1 MFRLATN
8 LTRMNT
14 PEATSAR
21 LTATVASALRSA
33 GLSQRAVSEQA
44 GIPLVTLNR
53 RLTGRSAFTVLEL
66 AAIAQ
71 ILDLSLVELAVRAE
85 RLRDA
90 A

>member
-1 MFRLATN
+1 
-8 LTRMNT
+8 MNT

-21 LTATVASALRSA
+21 LTAAVADAVKAS
-33 GLSQRAVSEQA
+33 GLSQRTLAEKC

-53 RLTGRSAFTVLEL
+53 RLTGRNPFTVVEV
-66 AAIAQ
+66 AAIADALGTSL
-71 ILDLSLVELAVRAE
+71 LDLAVRAE